1 MSAGATPGPTRRGVL
16 LGVAGLV
23 CASGCGS
30 GGSGKAPASSATQ
43 TPASGAAPSA
53 TSAAPTAAK
62 LPATTPW
69 VPGPGEVSP
78 QVKARAVAVVEALGA
93 WPPGGGGQAAAQA
106 RAAALG
112 VSAAVADEA
121 GPLVPDADAAALQV
135 IYAQYGGILDTSAS
149 VLIPCRQ
156 WTQDAQGTVSEGG
169 TTVDVRLAAG
179 ADPSAPWA
187 VTELRP
193 ADPGPPAASLSAVVS
208 RVLAEPRIDLPP
220 AAAAD
225 FRSGQVHDS
234 VAEALLALAGTYEI
248 RVSVVRSG
256 HPIDVFG
263 TTRPSDHPL
272 GRAVDVWSIDGH
284 AVVDPATPRALVEG
298 FMRAA
303 AAAGSYNVGGP
314 YRLSGGG
321 TSNQFFTDQTHH
333 DHVHM
338 GFRT

>member
-1 MSAGATPGPTRRGVL
+1 MSAGATPWPTRRGVL
-16 LGVAGLV
+16 LGVAGTVLAGG
-23 CASGCGS
+23 CSSSG
-30 GGSGKAPASSATQ
+30 GGSGKTEES
-43 TPASGAAPSA
+43 AAPSVPGGA
-53 TSAAPTAAK
+53 PGPTSAAPSTAR

-78 QVKARAVAVVEALGA
+78 EVKARAVAVVEALGA
-93 WPPGGGGQAAAQA
+93 WPPGGGGPAAAQA

-112 VSAAVADEA
+112 VAAAVADEA
-121 GPLVPDADAAALQV
+121 GPLVPEADAAAVQV
-135 IYAQYGGILDTSAS
+135 VYAQYGGILATSAS

-156 WTQDAQGTVSEGG
+156 WTQDVHGAVTEGG

-179 ADPSAPWA
+179 SDPSAPWA

-234 VAEALLALAGTYEI
+234 VADALLALAGTYEI

-284 AVVDPATPRALVEG
+284 PVVDPATPRALVEG

-314 YRLSGGG
+314 YQPSGGG
-321 TSNQFFTDQTHH
+321 TPNQFFTDRTHH